1 MNDKCFSIVDR
12 MRSGSFDFDDA
23 KIRTAYAL
31 NLCTVSVSQ
40 IIDYNDIVVLEQEYE
55 AILNNLNIERMP
67 KDEALLSIL
76 KQLLDTITFFRIQ
89 EGDKRF
95 IDREYQNKMKNAI
108 WSAVPNF
115 GLIVAGGNPISM
127 AVSLASQVGIGY
139 MNYRKVKAENAFAQ
153 EKQMWQLQRS
163 AIEQFNGL
171 RRELFDT
178 AWRLVDAHE
187 LPDEYR
193 LTERQVKQ
201 YNEILMDPDYVRRY
215 ERLDT
220 IKESFV
226 AYPPFWY
233 FFGNTANT
241 LSRSTAGEA
250 QEYYLNAA
258 KTYFEIFVRS
268 FSACNLQRENQVASA
283 CALEYVDLLRLDV
296 PEEREKIPELIDF
309 ALRMSGNAN
318 DVLQLCA
325 FSYLKIGDFKSAAAI
340 FRRLVNE
347 GYNAVVNSQ
356 LLSGYYVSE
365 YLAGD
370 TTAERGY
377 TYLKSRI
384 NEEYLFPFPNTL
396 MLPSGTEITTEQISN
411 RFIDNQKEIL
421 AKKFEI
427 AINLFKGKYRVRF
440 NRCVP
445 VPEGKKYTDSYFD
458 GSAVSYAA
466 RKADGIALKNKK
478 VLERYI
484 EELNNTDYPYSYLPV
499 LNDMLNSVFLL
510 NCVQGKDVNLVD
522 YLGKA
527 IIKNREKLTGFAED
541 RAKFTYD
548 TYEEMLEISFDE
560 LTEEFFNYL
569 EIYSG
574 VYVKQKNDIIA
585 MNEAEM
591 NLREFCI
598 NQGFDAPDVLYQTAN
613 DIVEESAISKQYLS
627 IELLEDGE
635 LPSVANNRYDEV
647 QGIMEAHCKGLCTK
661 NGAVLL
667 YMSSQ
672 EEFERYFIKAS
683 MPNMREIRR
692 KTVAVL
698 DDTAQTNSDLLFTTE
713 GIVQIVK
720 GRVKELVPYDEI
732 ALAADNSAIILH
744 QPYANRYVNMDKLI
758 ELVSAL
764 RGNDVFEVREKKT
777 PLGRIADFATLMKKQ
792 LPDMDGKK

>member
-1 MNDKCFSIVDR
+1 MSDKCLSIVDR

-115 GLIVAGGNPISM
+115 GLIVAGGNPITM

-139 MNYRKVKAENAFAQ
+139 MNYRKAKAENAFAQ

-193 LTERQVKQ
+193 LTERQVNQ
-201 YNEILMDPDYVRRY
+201 YNEILMDPDHVRRY

-241 LSRSTAGEA
+241 ISRSTAGEA

-258 KTYFEIFVRS
+258 KTYYEIFVRS
-268 FSACNLQRENQVASA
+268 FSACNLLRENQVASA

-296 PEEREKIPELIDF
+296 PEEREKIPGLIDF
-309 ALRMSGNAN
+309 ALKMSGNAN

-325 FSYLKIGDFKSAAAI
+325 FSYLKTGDVKSAAAI

-356 LLSGYYVSE
+356 LLSGYYVSA

-370 TTAERGY
+370 RSAERGY
-377 TYLKSRI
+377 TYLRSRI
-384 NEEYLFPFPNTL
+384 NEEYLFPFPDTL
-396 MLPSGTEITTEQISN
+396 MLPSGTEVTAEKITDS
-411 RFIDNQKEIL
+411 FIDNQKKIL
-421 AKKFEI
+421 AKKFGI
-427 AINLFKGKYRVRF
+427 AIDLFKGKYRVLF

-458 GSAVSYAA
+458 GSAASYAA

-478 VLERYI
+478 DLARYI
-484 EELNNTDYPYSYLPV
+484 EELYDTEYPYSYLTV

-510 NCVQGKDVNLVD
+510 NCVQGKDVKLVD
-522 YLGKA
+522 CLGRA

-548 TYEEMLEISFDE
+548 TYEELLDISFDE
-560 LTEEFFNYL
+560 FTKEFFDTL
-569 EIYSG
+569 DELSAA
-574 VYVKQKNDIIA
+574 YVGQKNDIIA

-598 NQGFDAPDVLYQTAN
+598 HQGFDTPDALYQTAN
-613 DIVEESAISKQYLS
+613 DVVEEPAIRKQYLS

-635 LPSVANNRYDEV
+635 LPSVVHDRYDEV
-647 QGIMEAHCKGLCTK
+647 RGIVETHCEGLCIN
-661 NGAVLL
+661 NGTTLL

-683 MPNMREIRR
+683 MPNTREIRR
-692 KTVAVL
+692 KTVAVI

-732 ALAADNSAIILH
+732 VLAADNSAIILH
-744 QPYANRYVNMDKLI
+744 QKYANRDVNMDKLI

-764 RGNDVFEVREKKT
+764 RGNDAFEVRDKKT
-777 PLGRIADFATLMKKQ
+777 ALGRIADLTTLVKKQ
-792 LPDMDGKK
+792 LPDIDGKK

>member
-115 GLIVAGGNPISM
+115 GLIVAGGNPITM

-220 IKESFV
+220 IKEAFV

-241 LSRSTAGEA
+241 ISRSTAGEA

-296 PEEREKIPELIDF
+296 PEEREKIPGLIDF
-309 ALRMSGNAN
+309 AIKMSGNAN

-325 FSYLKIGDFKSAAAI
+325 FSYLKIGDFKSAATI

-370 TTAERGY
+370 RTVERDY

-384 NEEYLFPFPNTL
+384 NEEYLFPFPDSL
-396 MLPSGTEITTEQISN
+396 MLPPGAEISTELISN
-411 RFIDNQKEIL
+411 SFIDNQKEIL

-427 AINLFKGKYRVRF
+427 AISLFKSKYRVLF
-440 NRCVP
+440 NKCIP

-458 GSAVSYAA
+458 GSTAAYAA
-466 RKADGIALKNKK
+466 RRADGIALKNKK
-478 VLERYI
+478 DLVRYI
-484 EELNNTDYPYSYLPV
+484 EELNDTDYPYCYLSV
-499 LNDMLNSVFLL
+499 MNDMLNSALLL
-510 NCVQGKDVNLVD
+510 NCVQGKDDKLVD
-522 YLGKA
+522 YLA
-527 IIKNREKLTGFAED
+527 RAVIANREKLASFAKERD
-541 RAKFTYD
+541 KFTYD

-560 LTEEFFNYL
+560 FTEGFFNYL

-598 NQGFDAPDVLYQTAN
+598 HEGFDTPDVLYQTAN
-613 DIVEESAISKQYLS
+613 DIVEEPAITKQFLS
-627 IELLEDGE
+627 IDIIENGE
-635 LPSVANNRYDEV
+635 LPSVANNRYDKVKELV
-647 QGIMEAHCKGLCTK
+647 EKHREGLCEK
-661 NGAVLL
+661 DSAVKL
-667 YMSSQ
+667 YMSTQ
-672 EEFERYFIKAS
+672 EEFDRYFIKTS
-683 MPNMREIRR
+683 IPNKREIRR
-692 KTVAVL
+692 KTVAVI
-698 DDTAQTNSDLLFTTE
+698 DDTAKSNSDLLITTE

-720 GRVKELVPYDEI
+720 GRVKETVPYEAI
-732 ALAADNSAIILH
+732 TLAADKSAIILH
-744 QPYANRYVNMDKLI
+744 QPYASKDVNIDRLVELI
-758 ELVSAL
+758 SAL
-764 RGNDVFEVREKKT
+764 SGTDIIEIRDKKT
-777 PLGRIADFATLMKKQ
+777 TFSKIADLATLVKKQ